1 MPEHA
6 VDGLITIHCLTRS
19 EGTSHGLRP
28 DRAGA
33 ILRRRMI
40 ADSGRYAD
48 AIVRFDAANAED
60 PNTESTGGA
69 VEPRAL
75 VYARRMTAML
85 ERFAPDAPE
94 AVRLAVRCQ
103 HIRRWEI
110 PRASYPGTPEGYQ
123 AWRARLLDH
132 HAGLAARILRDAGY
146 DEGMIARV
154 ASIVRKERLKKN
166 PEAQL
171 LEDVAALVFLEHYVA
186 GFVAGHP
193 EYGEAKLR
201 DILQKTF
208 RKMSP
213 RGRDAVPTL
222 IRLPAAL
229 APFVLA
235 EAGEQARGR
244 MGIEPRS

>member
-1 MPEHA
+1 
-6 VDGLITIHCLTRS
+6 
-19 EGTSHGLRP
+19 
-28 DRAGA
+28 
-33 ILRRRMI
+33 MI

-48 AIVRFDAANAED
+48 AIARFDAANAED
-60 PNTESTGGA
+60 PNTESTGGGA
-69 VEPRAL
+69 EPREL

-110 PRASYPGTPEGYQ
+110 PRASYPRTPDGYQ
-123 AWRARLLDH
+123 AWRMRLLEH
-132 HAGLAARILRDAGY
+132 HAALAARILRDAGY

-154 ASIVRKERLKKN
+154 ASIVRKERLKKS

-213 RGRDAVPTL
+213 RGRNAVPTL

-235 EAGEQARGR
+235 AAGDEARGR
-244 MGIEPRS
+244 MGIEPGS

>member
-1 MPEHA
+1 
-6 VDGLITIHCLTRS
+6 
-19 EGTSHGLRP
+19 
-28 DRAGA
+28 
-33 ILRRRMI
+33 MI
-40 ADSGRYAD
+40 VDSGRYAE
-48 AIVRFDAANAED
+48 AIARFDAANAED
-60 PNTESTGGA
+60 PNTESTGGVA
-69 VEPRAL
+69 APKEL

-85 ERFAPDAPE
+85 ERYAPDAPE

-110 PRASYPGTPEGYQ
+110 PRASYPRTPEGYQ

-132 HAGLAARILRDAGY
+132 HAGLAAGTLRDAGY
-146 DEGMIARV
+146 DESMIARI
-154 ASIVRKERLKKN
+154 ASIVRKERLKTN

-193 EYGEAKLR
+193 EYAEAKLR

-213 RGRDAVPTL
+213 RGRGAVETL
-222 IRLPAAL
+222 IRLPVAL

-244 MGIEPRS
+244 KGIEPRR

>member
-1 MPEHA
+1 
-6 VDGLITIHCLTRS
+6 
-19 EGTSHGLRP
+19 
-28 DRAGA
+28 
-33 ILRRRMI
+33 MI

-48 AIVRFDAANAED
+48 AIARFDAANAED
-60 PNTESTGGA
+60 PNTEPAGVVA
-69 VEPRAL
+69 EPREL
-75 VYARRMTAML
+75 LYARRMSAML

-110 PRASYPGTPEGYQ
+110 PRATYPRTPEGYRV
-123 AWRARLLDH
+123 WRARLLDH
-132 HAGLAARILRDAGY
+132 HAELAARHLRDAGY
-146 DEGMIARV
+146 DEGTIARI
-154 ASIVRKERLKKN
+154 ASIVRKERLKKD

-213 RGRDAVPTL
+213 RGREAVRTL

-229 APFVLA
+229 APLA
-235 EAGEQARGR
+235 LAAAGADA
-244 MGIEPRS
+244 PRTQPRRHTPDS

>member
-1 MPEHA
+1 
-6 VDGLITIHCLTRS
+6 
-19 EGTSHGLRP
+19 
-28 DRAGA
+28 
-33 ILRRRMI
+33 MI
-40 ADSGRYAD
+40 ENSKCYAD
-48 AIVRFDAANAED
+48 AIAHFDAANAED
-60 PNTESTGGA
+60 PNTESTGGVA
-69 VEPRAL
+69 EPREL

-110 PRASYPGTPEGYQ
+110 PRESYPRTPEGYQ
-123 AWRARLLDH
+123 AWRRRLLDH
-132 HAGLAARILRDAGY
+132 HAQLAARILRDAGY

-154 ASIVRKERLKKN
+154 ASIVRKERLKKS

-171 LEDVAALVFLEHYVA
+171 LEDVAALVFLEHYAA

-208 RKMSP
+208 RKMSL

-235 EAGEQARGR
+235 AAGDEARGR

>member
-1 MPEHA
+1 
-6 VDGLITIHCLTRS
+6 
-19 EGTSHGLRP
+19 
-28 DRAGA
+28 
-33 ILRRRMI
+33 MI
-40 ADSGRYAD
+40 ADSRRYAD
-48 AIVRFDAANAED
+48 AIARFDAANAED
-60 PNTESTGGA
+60 PNTDSTGSGA
-69 VEPRAL
+69 EPKEL

-110 PRASYPGTPEGYQ
+110 PRASYPRTPEGYK
-123 AWRARLLDH
+123 AWRVRLLDH
-132 HAGLAARILRDAGY
+132 HAELAGRILRDAGY
-146 DEGMIARV
+146 DEGKVARI
-154 ASIVRKERLKKN
+154 ASIVRKERLKRN
-166 PEAQL
+166 PEAQM
-171 LEDVAALVFLEHYVA
+171 LEDVVGLVFLEHYVS

-193 EYGEAKLR
+193 EYSEAKLR

-213 RGRDAVPTL
+213 RGRDAARTL

-235 EAGEQARGR
+235 AAGGEALGR
-244 MGIEPRS
+244 TGIEPRS

>member
-1 MPEHA
+1 
-6 VDGLITIHCLTRS
+6 
-19 EGTSHGLRP
+19 
-28 DRAGA
+28 
-33 ILRRRMI
+33 MI
-40 ADSGRYAD
+40 ADSGRYEN
-48 AIVRFDAANAED
+48 AIARFDAANAED
-60 PNTESTGGA
+60 PNAESTDGVA
-69 VEPRAL
+69 EPREL

-103 HIRRWEI
+103 HICRWEI
-110 PRASYPGTPEGYQ
+110 PRSSYPRTPEGYQ
-123 AWRARLLDH
+123 AWRVRLLDH

-146 DEGMIARV
+146 DEGMIARI
-154 ASIVRKERLKKN
+154 ASIVRKERLKKS

-171 LEDVAALVFLEHYVA
+171 LEDVAALVFLEHTVA

-213 RGRDAVPTL
+213 RGRGAVETL

-235 EAGEQARGR
+235 AAGDGARGR
-244 MGIEPRS
+244 MGTETRR

>member
-1 MPEHA
+1 
-6 VDGLITIHCLTRS
+6 
-19 EGTSHGLRP
+19 
-28 DRAGA
+28 
-33 ILRRRMI
+33 MI
-40 ADSGRYAD
+40 ADSRRYAD
-48 AIVRFDAANAED
+48 AIARFDAANAED
-60 PNTESTGGA
+60 PTTESTGGA
-69 VEPRAL
+69 AEPREL

-110 PRASYPGTPEGYQ
+110 PRASYPRTSEGYQ

-146 DEGMIARV
+146 DEGMIARI
-154 ASIVRKERLKKN
+154 ASIVRKERLKKS

-186 GFVAGHP
+186 GFVAGHR

-213 RGRDAVPTL
+213 HGRGAVETL

-244 MGIEPRS
+244 MGIEPLS

>member
-1 MPEHA
+1 
-6 VDGLITIHCLTRS
+6 
-19 EGTSHGLRP
+19 
-28 DRAGA
+28 
-33 ILRRRMI
+33 MI
-40 ADSGRYAD
+40 ADSKRYAG
-48 AIVRFDAANAED
+48 AIARFDAANAED
-60 PNTESTGGA
+60 PNTESTGGVA
-69 VEPRAL
+69 EPRES

-110 PRASYPGTPEGYQ
+110 PRASYPRTPEGYQ

-154 ASIVRKERLKKN
+154 ASIVRKERLKKS

-213 RGRDAVPTL
+213 RGRNAVPTL

-235 EAGEQARGR
+235 AAGDEARGR
-244 MGIEPRS
+244 MGIEPGS

>member
-1 MPEHA
+1 
-6 VDGLITIHCLTRS
+6 
-19 EGTSHGLRP
+19 
-28 DRAGA
+28 
-33 ILRRRMI
+33 MI

-48 AIVRFDAANAED
+48 AIARFDAANAED
-60 PNTESTGGA
+60 PNTEPAGA
-69 VEPRAL
+69 VAEPREL
-75 VYARRMTAML
+75 VYARRMSAML

-110 PRASYPGTPEGYQ
+110 PRATYPRTPEGYQ

-132 HAGLAARILRDAGY
+132 HAGLAARILREAGY
-146 DEGMIARV
+146 DAETIARV
-154 ASIVRKERLKKN
+154 AAIVRKERLKQD

-171 LEDVAALVFLEHYVA
+171 LEDVAGLVFLEHYVA

-201 DILQKTF
+201 DILDKTF
-208 RKMSP
+208 RKMSA
-213 RGRDAVPTL
+213 RGRDAVRTL

-229 APFVLA
+229 APLVLA
-235 EAGEQARGR
+235 AANPGAGAARRRRGC
-244 MGIEPRS
+244 

>member
-1 MPEHA
+1 M
-6 VDGLITIHCLTRS
+6 S
-19 EGTSHGLRP
+19 
-28 DRAGA
+28 
-33 ILRRRMI
+33 
-40 ADSGRYAD
+40 ADSKRYAD
-48 AIVRFDAANAED
+48 AIARFDAANAED
-60 PNTESTGGA
+60 PNTEPTGGVA
-69 VEPRAL
+69 EPREL

-110 PRASYPGTPEGYQ
+110 PRESYPRTPEGYQ
-123 AWRARLLDH
+123 AWRTRLLDH
-132 HAGLAARILRDAGY
+132 HAELAARILGDAGY
-146 DEGMIARV
+146 DEGMIARI
-154 ASIVRKERLKKN
+154 ASIVRKERLKRN

-222 IRLPAAL
+222 IRLPTAL

-235 EAGEQARGR
+235 AGNEARGH

>member
-1 MPEHA
+1 
-6 VDGLITIHCLTRS
+6 
-19 EGTSHGLRP
+19 
-28 DRAGA
+28 
-33 ILRRRMI
+33 MI
-40 ADSGRYAD
+40 VDSGRYAE
-48 AIVRFDAANAED
+48 AIARFDAANAED
-60 PNTESTGGA
+60 PNTESTGGVA
-69 VEPRAL
+69 APKEL

-85 ERFAPDAPE
+85 ERYAPDAPE

-110 PRASYPGTPEGYQ
+110 PRASYPRTPEGYQ

-132 HAGLAARILRDAGY
+132 HAGLAAGTLRDAGY
-146 DEGMIARV
+146 DESMIARI
-154 ASIVRKERLKKN
+154 ASIVRKERLKTN

-193 EYGEAKLR
+193 EYAEAKLR

-213 RGRDAVPTL
+213 RGRGAVETL
-222 IRLPAAL
+222 TRLPVAL

-244 MGIEPRS
+244 KGIEPRR

>member
-1 MPEHA
+1 
-6 VDGLITIHCLTRS
+6 
-19 EGTSHGLRP
+19 
-28 DRAGA
+28 
-33 ILRRRMI
+33 MI
-40 ADSGRYAD
+40 ADSERYAD
-48 AIVRFDAANAED
+48 AIARFDAANAED
-60 PNTESTGGA
+60 PNTESTGGVA
-69 VEPRAL
+69 EPREL

-110 PRASYPGTPEGYQ
+110 PRASYPRTPEGYQ
-123 AWRARLLDH
+123 AWRARLLDY
-132 HAGLAARILRDAGY
+132 HAGLADRILRDAGY

-154 ASIVRKERLKKN
+154 ASIVRKERLKTSQ
-166 PEAQL
+166 EAQL

-213 RGRDAVPTL
+213 HGRDAVRIL
-222 IRLPAAL
+222 IHLPVAL

-235 EAGEQARGR
+235 AAGDEARGR
-244 MGIEPRS
+244 TGIGPRR